1 MITAK
6 ADTNK
11 TGVSEITGTE
21 PQEYY
26 GLSTDTKPLIAQN
39 GAAFLE
45 MDTGD
50 IYLYDAENAQW
61 INFSGSSGEA
71 NVGSPFDD
79 NPGASTK

>member
-11 TGVSEITGTE
+11 TEVSEITGTE

-26 GLSTDTKPLIAQN
+26 GLSTDQKPLIAKN
-39 GAAFLE
+39 GSAFLE

-61 INFSGSSGEA
+61 INFSGQSGPAIE
-71 NVGSPFDD
+71 GGISFDG
-79 NPGASTK
+79 PGAGTK